1 MPEALPVDVACLDR
15 AVDSLEHIAVQCRSI
30 AATLLDTVT
39 GDHTRRP
46 TDAFFHFYAEILDE
60 VAAAFAAVGDDISG
74 ADELQNLRRA
84 VRDGGDKWRDLRTHA
99 QNAEVQQYDS
109 FPSYGSLLVDAE
121 RILDELER
129 AEYFLAA
136 STP

>member
-1 MPEALPVDVACLDR
+1 MSCRTCAARYEA
-15 AVDSLEHIAVQCRSI
+15 
-30 AATLLDTVT
+30 AAT
-39 GDHTRRP
+39 
-46 TDAFFHFYAEILDE
+46 
-60 VAAAFAAVGDDISG
+60 
-74 ADELQNLRRA
+74 
-84 VRDGGDKWRDLRTHA
+84 KWRDLRTQA

>member
-1 MPEALPVDVACLDR
+1 M
-15 AVDSLEHIAVQCRSI
+15 
-30 AATLLDTVT
+30 
-39 GDHTRRP
+39 
-46 TDAFFHFYAEILDE
+46 
-60 VAAAFAAVGDDISG
+60 
-74 ADELQNLRRA
+74 QNLRIA
-84 VRDGGDKWRDLRTHA
+84 VRNGGDKWRDLRTQA
-99 QNAEVQQYDS
+99 QNAEVQQNDS